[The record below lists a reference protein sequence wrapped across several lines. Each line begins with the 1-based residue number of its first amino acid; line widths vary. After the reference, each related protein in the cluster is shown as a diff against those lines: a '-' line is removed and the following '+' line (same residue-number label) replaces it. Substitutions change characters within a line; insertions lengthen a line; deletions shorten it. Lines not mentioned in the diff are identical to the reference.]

1 MRFFYSIA
9 LCLLI
14 SALSTAQESNPFDY
28 AAKVAAAQT
37 DKALS
42 PPKHAVLVFDS
53 ACLTTVTKGE
63 NTKLEVPLNDKGEPQ
78 YKEGRAINVHITF
91 NKECGHYEFRDAK

>member
-1 MRFFYSIA
+1 
-9 LCLLI
+9 
-14 SALSTAQESNPFDY
+14 
-28 AAKVAAAQT
+28 
-37 DKALS
+37 
-42 PPKHAVLVFDS
+42 VFDS

>member
-1 MRFFYSIA
+1 
-9 LCLLI
+9 
-14 SALSTAQESNPFDY
+14 LSTAQTESNPFGA

-37 DKALS
+37 DQALS
-42 PPKHAVLVFDS
+42 PSKRAILVFDS

-78 YKEGRAINVHITF
+78 YKQAHAINVHITF
-91 NKECGHYEFRDAK
+91 DKGCGHYEFRNGK